1 MIAASGASK
10 ALLRE
15 EFPSLTFIELP
26 GYDIKVGK
34 NRTDTI
40 FRMMGSIPKIL
51 IRIKRERAWLKA
63 FVGRERVDLVISDNR
78 YGLAMSNVV
87 CVFITHQL
95 VIRTPFGGWADA
107 LLQRMNY
114 RLIRRF
120 SGCWIPDV
128 ENDGGLAGALSHPAK
143 FPSIPVRYIGWL
155 SRFAARPVPE
165 TGGYI
170 LVLLSGPEPQRTLF
184 ETLILRQA
192 SGCPF
197 RIVLVRGL
205 PGGGR
210 LPAAVPPGVILHDH
224 LSAKELEPVIGKAEL
239 VIARS
244 GYSTVMDLMRM
255 GKRAVFVPTPG
266 QTEQEYLGRW
276 LAERG
281 RGVCVGQSGFS
292 LAAAVDAARGFSF
305 RPLVEEDGARLRSA
319 VAEIVGGGTG

>member
-78 YGLAMSNVV
+78 YGLALSNVV

-170 LVLLSGPEPQRTLF
+170 LVLLSGPEPQRTVF

-210 LPAAVPPGVILHDH
+210 LPVAALRVRHTR
-224 LSAKELEPVIGKAEL
+224 A
-239 VIARS
+239 ARS
-244 GYSTVMDLMRM
+244 AGDPPLR
-255 GKRAVFVPTPG
+255 GPDPG
-266 QTEQEYLGRW
+266 AAADRLGRQ
-276 LAERG
+276 RG
-281 RGVCVGQSGFS
+281 RGNGLPAQRRGPGCRGTAGGADPAVYPGRPAADHLPATVRGQAA
-292 LAAAVDAARGFSF
+292 LRAAAGPAPVRGGPRGASAPAATRG
-305 RPLVEEDGARLRSA
+305 PG
-319 VAEIVGGGTG
+319 